1 MIKGN
6 IAGNCKIQSEMFP
19 SNKEMNERWKPHTGH
34 SIPNICLY
42 GQGSR

>member
-1 MIKGN
+1 
-6 IAGNCKIQSEMFP
+6 MFP

-42 GQGSR
+42 GQGSDDLTKNQMPVH